1 MSSRSVITDVTLGSE
16 PSLYQWEGIDEERP
30 TPLDETAL
38 EALRK
43 KYVGGGGDDEAL
55 NVTDGGKE
63 DDEKA
68 VVVEEGV
75 AAETICNLQ
84 SQLASKTK
92 HCETVEKE
100 LSATQKKLN
109 AAQKELAALNLAL
122 QTYQA
127 GQAAAAALMQWKI

>member
-16 PSLYQWEGIDEERP
+16 PSLYRWKGIDEERP
-30 TPLDETAL
+30 APLDETAL

-63 DDEKA
+63 DDEKT

-75 AAETICNLQ
+75 AAETIRNLQ
-84 SQLASKTK
+84 SQLASETK
-92 HCETVEKE
+92 HCETAEKE
-100 LSATQKKLN
+100 LGV
-109 AAQKELAALNLAL
+109 AQKELAAVQNELNAL
-122 QTYQA
+122 KLTVQTY
-127 GQAAAAALMQWKI
+127 QAAAAAVMQWKI